1 METMDHILPVTSRV
15 DERGNYEVG
24 GSNVSALAR
33 TWGTPLYLYDGKT
46 IQTQIHSLTGLLS
59 EYGGGFEITYAG
71 KAYLSLGMAK
81 KLAGLGIGVD
91 VVSLGELEI
100 AKRAGFSPDRVHLH
114 GNNKSEPEIEAALLW
129 GVHCIV
135 ADSLSELEL
144 IEATAARL
152 GKIANI
158 WMRINPDIEVDS
170 HPYLQTGKHASKFGF
185 EIETGAAATGIRMAL
200 KSQRLR
206 LIGLHCHL
214 GSQIT
219 QEGPYERAVHVLLDL
234 AAANGFIPQEVSPGG
249 GWGVPYTPD
258 GILPDPAK
266 WVLTITNAMKRE
278 CEQRGWALPRLVME
292 PGRWLVARSGLAVYT
307 IGSIKQVSDGRCL
320 VAVDGGMA
328 DNPRPPLY
336 HARYTAFR
344 ADCPQAQA
352 DVRSAIVGKY
362 CESGDELIPEVMLP
376 EVERGD
382 ILVIPAA
389 GAYQLSMS
397 SNYNLAG
404 RPAVLWLENGEAQ
417 VLQEREKPWEN
428 GWWVSG

>member
-1 METMDHILPVTSRV
+1 MESMDHILPVTSRV
-15 DERGNYEVG
+15 DDCGNYEVG
-24 GSNVSALAR
+24 GLNVSLLAR

-46 IQTQIHSLTGLLS
+46 IQTQIATLTDLLNH
-59 EYGGGFEITYAG
+59 YPGGFEITYAG
-71 KAYLSLGMAK
+71 KAYLSLGMAR

-100 AKRAGFSPDRVHLH
+100 TRQAGFSPERVHLH
-114 GNNKSEPEIEAALLW
+114 GNNKSEQEIEAALLW

-152 GKIANI
+152 GKVATI
-158 WMRINPDIEVDS
+158 WIRINPDIEVDS

-185 EIETGAAATGIRMAL
+185 EIETGAAAAGIRMAM
-200 KSQRLR
+200 KSQHLK
-206 LIGLHCHL
+206 LTGIHCHL

-219 QEGPYERAVHVLLDL
+219 QEGPYHQAVHVLLDL
-234 AAANGFIPQEVSPGG
+234 AAGHGFIPQEVSPGG

-258 GILPDPAK
+258 GTLPDPSK
-266 WVLTITNAMKRE
+266 WIRTITDTMKRE
-278 CEQRGWALPRLVME
+278 CAERSWPMPRLVME

-320 VAVDGGMA
+320 VAIDGGMA

-344 ADCPQAQA
+344 ADCPQAKA

-382 ILVIPAA
+382 ILVVPAA

-404 RPAVLWLENGEAQ
+404 RPAVLWVENGEAQ
-417 VLQEREKPWEN
+417 VLQEREKPWES